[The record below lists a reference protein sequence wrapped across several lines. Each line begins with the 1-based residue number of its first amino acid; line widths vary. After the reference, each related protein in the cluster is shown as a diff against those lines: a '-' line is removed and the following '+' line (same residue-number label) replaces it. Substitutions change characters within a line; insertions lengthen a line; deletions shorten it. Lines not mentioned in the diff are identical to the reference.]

1 MIIRLEIRKIYSP
14 ETYHSSHG
22 HGHRVLRVIVA
33 YSNKHKRWYYPW
45 SWFSLSILH
54 IVGAVFW
61 YMYRIDIIV
70 ISEAVRLSVS
80 MSKWKSY
87 YPSCCRCHTLILYSR
102 CNRSW
107 IYIALWLSNFFF
119 SFLFEKHVDQLLLG
133 KICNYN
139 WPSQQFRYMCIRH
152 SLLHVLLEVLRC
164 IMRAVNIIATTM
176 YY

>member
-22 HGHRVLRVIVA
+22 HGHRVLRVIVT

-45 SWFSLSILH
+45 LWFSLSTLH
-54 IVGAVFW
+54 IVGAVFR

-70 ISEAVRLSVS
+70 ISESVRLSVS

-102 CNRSW
+102 CNLHSTLV
-107 IYIALWLSNFFF
+107 IQLFF

>member
-33 YSNKHKRWYYPW
+33 YSNKHKCWYYPW

-61 YMYRIDIIV
+61 YMYKIDIIV
-70 ISEAVRLSVS
+70 ISESVRLSVS

-119 SFLFEKHVDQLLLG
+119 YFCLKNMMT
-133 KICNYN
+133 NY
-139 WPSQQFRYMCIRH
+139 YLAKYVTITG
-152 SLLHVLLEVLRC
+152 LRNNFDTC
-164 IMRAVNIIATTM
+164 ALDTVYFM
-176 YY
+176 YFWKFFGV